1 MNPIQGR
8 VSKIKIREIS
18 CNNVFSH
25 TNSICEGV
33 QVFCRVGHVV
43 RKNTSTYKLS
53 VSVYGTTKSIMLYKG
68 REMCISHRP
77 RYVTFMCVIFLSL
90 NRSYYTFVNN
100 SRPRNEETEEDIF
113 QRIHQKSI
121 LHEDIHIKV
130 SQAGT

>member
-8 VSKIKIREIS
+8 VSKINQREMS
-18 CNNVFSH
+18 HNNTFSH
-25 TNSICEGV
+25 INSICEGV
-33 QVFCRVGHVV
+33 QVFCRVGQVV

-53 VSVYGTTKSIMLYKG
+53 VSVYGSTKSIMLYKG

-90 NRSYYTFVNN
+90 NRSHSMISQY

-130 SQAGT
+130 SQEGT